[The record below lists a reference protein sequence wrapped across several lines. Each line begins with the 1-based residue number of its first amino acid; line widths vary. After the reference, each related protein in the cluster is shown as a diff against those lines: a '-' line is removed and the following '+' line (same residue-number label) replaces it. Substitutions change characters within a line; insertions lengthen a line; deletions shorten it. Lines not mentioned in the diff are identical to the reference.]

1 MTQRQRSSTLLAL
14 SVACA
19 SIAGCGRGPDTSA
32 EYRALCH
39 GQPLRTV
46 EARNK
51 AMEDG
56 YEVVRMFDCIS
67 KASYAEVLAS
77 TARAEAAR
85 TPEALARRQEER
97 EARIAEDRA
106 RRAAE
111 DERKRL
117 EPPPPPR
124 TYAVT
129 RPVDVNTASEA
140 ELAGVLN
147 VGSSTAKQIVA
158 EREKRPFDH
167 WPDLVGRVMG
177 AAKPAVYASIGG
189 LVVNGRSLDGAPF
202 DPAFAA
208 QLDPQAPITPEVA
221 AKLRGMGI

>member
-1 MTQRQRSSTLLAL
+1 MTHRPMASRSLAL
-14 SVACA
+14 VIACA
-19 SIAGCGRGPDTSA
+19 AMAGCSRGPDTSA
-32 EYRALCH
+32 EYQALCH

-51 AMEDG
+51 AQEDG
-56 YEVVRMFDCIS
+56 YEVVRRFDCIS
-67 KASYAEVLAS
+67 KASYAEVVAS
-77 TARAEAAR
+77 AARAEAAR
-85 TPEALARRQEER
+85 TPEAIARRQEER

-129 RPVDVNTASEA
+129 RPVDANTASEA
-140 ELAGVLN
+140 ELASVLN
-147 VGSSTAKQIVA
+147 VGPSTARQIVA
-158 EREKRPFDH
+158 EREKRPFDN
-167 WPDLVGRVMG
+167 WPDLVGRVMY

-208 QLDPQAPITPEVA
+208 QLDPNAPITPEVA
-221 AKLRGMGI
+221 AKLRAMGI